1 MSALLVWLEL
11 GLSVPKYDLSGRD
24 STEPHEGETTLECV
38 PRNGG
43 EKNYLEYI
51 YKAPKLRTICMYGVV
66 YVILG
71 NLSGNAIA
79 FGYYVLNAA
88 GIEGHA
94 PAARGLAVG
103 CLTVACLLHAS
114 WRNGGIMVNNA
125 LACLKVLILLAIIG
139 IGFAASAGAKFGHG
153 PVHGDTID
161 PITGKATSNFNTSSS
176 FAHPRHDAA
185 SYADSL
191 MFIVYTF
198 SGYEQP
204 FYVSSVPQP
213 NVVASSG
220 QRISISNNLTYL

>member
-1 MSALLVWLEL
+1 MSALFVWLEL
-11 GLSVPKYDLSGRD
+11 GLSVPKYTLPDNEIA
-24 STEPHEGETTLECV
+24 EPREGETTLECV

-51 YKAPKLRTICMYGVV
+51 YKAPKLRTICMYGVI

-79 FGYYVLNAA
+79 FGYYVLDAA
-88 GIEGHA
+88 GIEGHDSA
-94 PAARGLAVG
+94 VRGLAVG

-114 WRNGGIMVNNA
+114 WRKGGIFVNNV
-125 LACLKVLILLAIIG
+125 LACSKMLILVAVMV

-153 PVHGDTID
+153 PVHGDTVD
-161 PITGKATSNFNTSSS
+161 PNSGRVTSNFDTSSS

-185 SYADSL
+185 SYADSIL
-191 MFIVYTF
+191 FIIYTF

-204 FYVSSVPQP
+204 FYVSRLSP
-213 NVVASSG
+213 A
-220 QRISISNNLTYL
+220 RH